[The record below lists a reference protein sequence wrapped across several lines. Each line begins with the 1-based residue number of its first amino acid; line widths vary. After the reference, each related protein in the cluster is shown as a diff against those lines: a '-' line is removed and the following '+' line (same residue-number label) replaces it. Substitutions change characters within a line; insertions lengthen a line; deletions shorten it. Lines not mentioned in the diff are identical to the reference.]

1 MKRLSTLLWFSLAP
15 AAWAFIPVS
24 VVVPAGLGNVEGNT
38 NVNDF
43 VNSSSFRMQL
53 VFDASQFGGL
63 GSGPAISNSVYGIAF
78 RIDGPSTFDAH
89 WVFGGGSVTL
99 STTTRTPDGL
109 SSVFA
114 ENVGG
119 DAVTIYS
126 GALSF
131 GGAFHAG
138 ASPQPFG
145 DTIPALRPFYY
156 DPARGNLLV
165 DIAASGGQVLF
176 PGALDAQSSNGDA
189 ISRVFSSNGNSP
201 TGTPDTLG
209 LVTRFNIAVIPE
221 PGTLLLFLTGLT
233 LLFMVKNR

>member
-1 MKRLSTLLWFSLAP
+1 
-15 AAWAFIPVS
+15 
-24 VVVPAGLGNVEGNT
+24 VVPAGLVNVEGNT

-165 DIAASGGQVLF
+165 DIRGVEGQVLF
-176 PGALDAQSSNGDA
+176 PGALDAQTVTGDGV
-189 ISRVFSSNGNSP
+189 SRVFAIGNLSS

-209 LVTRFNIAVIPE
+209 LVTRFNVAVIPE
-221 PGTLLLFLTGLT
+221 PATSLLLGIGLVMM
-233 LLFMVKNR
+233 LLIKHR